1 MQAEE
6 SSRKPFP
13 IRAVFLALIALG
25 MCYFWAKQDFVVM
38 GGLATVAFVAWGG
51 YRAGI
56 VRMMA
61 LFVGF
66 ILVVAIAPTGG
77 GTLHSLLANWL
88 DPGQLPSVRVFNRI
102 IGAAIIVLI
111 LMVARIIGRWMS
123 DHPVVDLINRS
134 FGMLVGA
141 GEGALIVL
149 IVLCVSQHVEPL
161 ARERLQDGKLPT
173 GNTRAR
179 LLAQHTVSVAEGT
192 RKSILLPVVQAVDP
206 FSRVP
211 AFSELKLDEIVIG
224 QAPELEELID
234 RNANGQFAASEK
246 QPSQPRANSIR
257 SLQSVF
263 GVPEVKPT
271 ALTPP
276 PAMPRATRAFG
287 RLRDD
292 SQPNTAP
299 ADERTSW
306 KDSTNN
312 VSTNNESSAQSDADW
327 FTENTTAEA
336 GDQAAPAT
344 SAAPAESTE
353 SANSDAAQSEDSP
366 ITKSIG
372 RLFGGFN

>member
-77 GTLHSLLANWL
+77 RVLHSLLANWL
-88 DPGQLPSVRVFNRI
+88 DPSHLPSVRVFNRI
-102 IGAAIIVLI
+102 VGAAIILLI
-111 LMVARIIGRWMS
+111 LMVARIIGRWLS
-123 DHPVVDLINRS
+123 DHPVVDLLNRT

-149 IVLCVSQHVEPL
+149 IVLCVAQHFEPL

-192 RKSILLPVVQAVDP
+192 RKSILLPVVQSVDP

-211 AFSELKLDEIVIG
+211 AFSELKLDEMVIG

-234 RNANGQFAASEK
+234 RNANGQLATNKK
-246 QPSQPRANSIR
+246 QPSQPPANPIQ
-257 SLQSVF
+257 SLRSVF

-276 PAMPRATRAFG
+276 PTMPRATRAFG

-292 SQPNTAP
+292 SQPDTVP
-299 ADERTSW
+299 AEERVSREDATNGNSINN
-306 KDSTNN
+306 DSA
-312 VSTNNESSAQSDADW
+312 SQSDAGSS
-327 FTENTTAEA
+327 TEEIAAEA
-336 GDQAAPAT
+336 GDQAGCQPKS
-344 SAAPAESTE
+344 SALCPVRHRRARRLADQT
-353 SANSDAAQSEDSP
+353 
-366 ITKSIG
+366 IG